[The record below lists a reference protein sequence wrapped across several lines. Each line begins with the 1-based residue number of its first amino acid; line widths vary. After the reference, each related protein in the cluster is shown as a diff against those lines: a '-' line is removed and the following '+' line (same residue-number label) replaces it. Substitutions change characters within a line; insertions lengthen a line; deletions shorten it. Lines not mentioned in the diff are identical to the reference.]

1 MYSLVS
7 MVFGGGL
14 VVLVYGLS
22 FLPSATLVRSD
33 DAEESRDRAGQDRGN
48 ADTADEQSPAVQG
61 SVSTLPE

>member
-33 DAEESRDRAGQDRGN
+33 EAEDSRGRAGQDGGN
-48 ADTADEQSPAVQG
+48 PDTADEKSPAGQG
-61 SVSTLPE
+61 TVSTLLE

>member
-33 DAEESRDRAGQDRGN
+33 DAEESRDRASQDRGN
-48 ADTADEQSPAVQG
+48 PYTADEQSLVAQG

>member
-1 MYSLVS
+1 

-33 DAEESRDRAGQDRGN
+33 DAEESRDRASQDRGN
-48 ADTADEQSPAVQG
+48 PDTADEQSLVAQG